1 MADINNTKIIL
12 STGRGNGLVATQ
24 DSKADNI
31 LILIRKPY
39 IVLPDKASLG
49 KICSWCLL
57 PTPSYS
63 ASTVIDSKT
72 IGSSAGNKAQATT
85 ALQRC
90 SGCRVSQYCSAACQR
105 ADWKSIHSKECA
117 LLAALLDVPPTPV
130 RALMRIL
137 ISHRFGLAWDP
148 RWARLEGHMDEMR
161 NSEKWADALLQAKAA
176 VSFARV
182 APSYLELA
190 IAVLCRIHCNAFRAT
205 LLNTTP
211 IGLCF
216 EPTLALANHSCT
228 PNAYVAFEGRNIM
241 LRALVPVKK
250 DEELFISYI
259 DANRSYHDRK
269 LELFRTYWFQCNCSR
284 CEAHSDA
291 NDRNDE
297 RLIEAKRM

>member
-190 IAVLCRIHCNAFRAT
+190 IAVLCRVSVVGSNLAICSMLPSQLPLLYQPST
-205 LLNTTP
+205 LSASANLSCSLS
-211 IGLCF
+211 LCLD
-216 EPTLALANHSCT
+216 PLQRLSRYSTQYHS
-228 PNAYVAFEGRNIM
+228 
-241 LRALVPVKK
+241 
-250 DEELFISYI
+250 
-259 DANRSYHDRK
+259 NRSV
-269 LELFRTYWFQCNCSR
+269 L
-284 CEAHSDA
+284 
-291 NDRNDE
+291 
-297 RLIEAKRM
+297 